1 MARRGAWKAIIAVMT
16 LAGCAAGPAS
26 DGPGDGRASTAS
38 ELMRAA
44 AIRTAPDAPSF
55 RESAL
60 GARPLGAVAA
70 EDITSVGNILL
81 GGASGAAFSL
91 TRERG
96 AQDQYSRIFAW
107 APADYA
113 PTALE
118 AQRRFWGEIVEA
130 VRASMTDA
138 GDGASIEVRPYGAR
152 VLGGT
157 VPAEV
162 LEVRWRTPAC
172 DQLHQQSCV
181 FRVAR
186 REDAL
191 PIEDREPDALGAG
204 ASWAFVNGAGALEFR
219 PLGRTTDFPPRTR
232 AVVDEL
238 RFYEAISR
246 RLPPWAFIYV
256 AAFSAGFVP
265 AGGAEPRLYSV
276 PIVLNRGAAFY
287 FLEGS
292 REAIP
297 LVRDFGSS
305 G

>member
-1 MARRGAWKAIIAVMT
+1 MARRGAWRAIIAVLT
-16 LAGCAAGPAS
+16 LAGCAAGPAP
-26 DGPGDGRASTAS
+26 DGPGDSRASTAS

-60 GARPLGAVAA
+60 GSRPLGAVAA

-96 AQDQYSRIFAW
+96 AQDQFSRFFAW

-118 AQRRFWGEIVEA
+118 AQRRFWGDFTQAVEA
-130 VRASMTDA
+130 SMVEAGPDA
-138 GDGASIEVRPYGAR
+138 TLERRIGEAR
-152 VLGGT
+152 TLGGS
-157 VPAEV
+157 VPAESIS
-162 LEVRWRTPAC
+162 VRWRNAAC
-172 DQLHQQSCV
+172 DQLYQQYCA
-181 FRVAR
+181 FRTSR
-186 REDAL
+186 REDEL
-191 PIEDREPDALGAG
+191 PERREAPAALGG
-204 ASWAFVNGAGALEFR
+204 VDSWAFVNNAGALEFR

-238 RFYEAISR
+238 RLYEAISR

-276 PIVLNRGAAFY
+276 PVVLNRGVAFY